1 MFPKKIFVGIL
12 VIAAFLC
19 TQCHNHPTEASTKI
33 PTIAKEATEVAATVK
48 EEAAET
54 AVKAKEAGEKVL
66 AEAKPTLTAVKEEV
80 KETANVVAEKTKE
93 VAATVKEEVKEKV
106 VEVKEKVEPVKKK
119 AAPKPKPK
127 PKKRS
132 KIAFKETVHEYG
144 TIKQGEVVKHDFKFT
159 NTGNAPLVIK
169 KVDAS
174 CGCTF
179 PSYPFIPIE
188 PGEEGT
194 IGVTFNSAGKIGP
207 QKPTITVVTNGRP
220 STLKLNLDGF
230 VE

>member
-1 MFPKKIFVGIL
+1 MFPRKSFVGIV

-19 TQCHNHPTEASTKI
+19 TQCHNHPTEANTES
-33 PTIAKEATEVAATVK
+33 PTIVKEVTQVADNVK
-48 EEAAET
+48 EEVAET
-54 AVKAKEAGEKVL
+54 AAKAKEAGAKVL
-66 AEAKPTLTAVKEEV
+66 TEVKPTLTAVKDEV
-80 KETANVVAEKTKE
+80 KETANAVSEKTQE
-93 VAATVKEEVKEKV
+93 VATTVKEKAEEVKEKV
-106 VEVKEKVEPVKKK
+106 VAPVKK

-132 KIAFKETVHEYG
+132 KIAFEETVHEYG

-179 PSYPFIPIE
+179 P
-188 PGEEGT
+188 
-194 IGVTFNSAGKIGP
+194 
-207 QKPTITVVTNGRP
+207 
-220 STLKLNLDGF
+220 KLSVYSN
-230 VE
+230 

>member
-1 MFPKKIFVGIL
+1 MFPRKLFVGI
-12 VIAAFLC
+12 VIIAAYLC
-19 TQCHNHPTEASTKI
+19 TQCHNHPTEANTES
-33 PTIAKEATEVAATVK
+33 PTIVKEVTQAADNVK
-48 EEAAET
+48 EEVAET
-54 AVKAKEAGEKVL
+54 ATKAKEAGAKVVT
-66 AEAKPTLTAVKEEV
+66 EAKPTLTAVKDEV
-80 KETANVVAEKTKE
+80 KETANAVSDKTQE
-93 VAATVKEEVKEKV
+93 VASTVKEEVKEKAK
-106 VEVKEKVEPVKKK
+106 EVKEKVVAPVKK
-119 AAPKPKPK
+119 AAPK

-132 KIAFKETVHEYG
+132 KIAFEKTVYEYG

-188 PGEEGT
+188 PGKEGT
-194 IGVTFNSAGKIGP
+194 IGVTFNSTGKIGP

-220 STLKLNLDGF
+220 RTLKLNLDGY